1 MHKQPPGHHSGI
13 PASVPG
19 GAMCTTG
26 MAMLGSAFL
35 QPTGCML
42 HISKCSIVIDF
53 CTKPCQAGLFSIS
66 AMSIRKFP
74 FWDKLCTCSAHHLWT
89 AFCLTGPRAPLFLSP
104 PISWPLCHFLSFH
117 HHLPTPSTSAH
128 PSDNS
133 VWTLSH
139 SVHIFS
145 FFGQNLWN
153 SDMCLSITY
162 GQHSI

>member
-35 QPTGCML
+35 QPTGYML
-42 HISKCSIVIDF
+42 HVSKCSIVIDF

-66 AMSIRKFP
+66 VMSVRKFP
-74 FWDKLCTCSAHHLWT
+74 FWDKFRTCSTQHLGT
-89 AFCLTGPRAPLFLSP
+89 AFRLIGPGAPLFLSP
-104 PISWPLCHFLSFH
+104 PISCPVCHLRPTHLSICQ
-117 HHLPTPSTSAH
+117 LRQLWTSSIH

-133 VWTLSH
+133 VQTLTNSTYIH
-139 SVHIFS
+139 IRLPTTPFRLLPYPSTISV
-145 FFGQNLWN
+145 
-153 SDMCLSITY
+153 
-162 GQHSI
+162 